1 MNTGLGEKLLRE
13 DTEVLAIPVGV
24 SRNEFVLTKLA
35 ELRKIP
41 AQIIRNGEF
50 TEWRF
55 EGVLKH
61 QGRLYLHGPYLGG
74 VFLEE
79 VIQKSFPAALPY
91 LNRLIRAL
99 ETLQRQ
105 GRILEFIQT
114 DSVYFLEDGGI
125 LFLPPAL
132 MRELRSMHPEPYK
145 LQVYETINHP
155 DIEEPEKSLS
165 FSVAALLY
173 RTILGRYPFEADKEE
188 EIHNL
193 VRHARLLAP
202 NLIEPGLREDLSRE
216 ILRGLNRGQEP
227 APSLKQWREILT
239 RCKQEGVYRDITE
252 MEREQIQ
259 RKGQAERRKID
270 QGYRRKVFWQRHW
283 KTVVIVSAVVVVV
296 GALAGSLLKTVLAPR
311 ATRGFSPQAVVET
324 YYRSM
329 NDMNHTLMEDCVV
342 DGAGKETIREVVNIY
357 VLSRVSLGYEGRSHI
372 IPADDWDAQGR
383 PDLSAPQTVYGITD
397 LELQQERGEPEPV
410 FRVRYTRWIP
420 EPAEESPPNSSQ
432 ATGLGFTS
440 SEIEERVFLRLDRK
454 DWVIY
459 RFEPL

>member
-1 MNTGLGEKLLRE
+1 MNTGLGGRLLRE

-24 SRNEFVLTKLA
+24 SRNKFVLTKIA
-35 ELRKIP
+35 ELRKLP
-41 AQIIRNGEF
+41 AQIIRDGEF

-55 EGVLKH
+55 DGVLKH
-61 QGRLYLHGPYLGG
+61 EDRLYLHGPYLGG
-74 VFLEE
+74 IFLEE
-79 VIQKSFPAALPY
+79 AIRKSFTAALPY
-91 LNRLIRAL
+91 LSRLIRAL
-99 ETLQRQ
+99 GALERR

-145 LQVYETINHP
+145 LRVYESINHP
-155 DIEEPEKSLS
+155 DIEDPEKSLS

-173 RTILGRYPFEADKEE
+173 RTIMGRYPFEADREE

-193 VRHARLLAP
+193 VRHARLLP
-202 NLIEPGLREDLSRE
+202 LSLIEPGLREDLSRE
-216 ILRGLNRGQEP
+216 ILRGLNRGQDP
-227 APSLKQWREILT
+227 APSLAQWQEILT
-239 RCKQEGVYRDITE
+239 RCKQEGLYRDITE
-252 MEREQIQ
+252 IEREQIR
-259 RKGQAERRKID
+259 RKAQVELRKID

-283 KTVVIVSAVVVVV
+283 KTVVIVSAVIVAA

-311 ATRGFSPQAVVET
+311 ETRGYTPREVVET

-329 NDMNHTLMEDCVV
+329 NDLNHTMMEDCVV
-342 DGAGKETIREVVNIY
+342 EGAGKETIREVMNIY

-372 IPADDWDAQGR
+372 TPADAWDAQGR
-383 PDLSAPQTVYGITD
+383 PELTAPQTVYGITD

-410 FRVRYTRWIP
+410 FRVRYTKWIP
-420 EPAEESPPNSSQ
+420 EPAEELQPNSSE
-432 ATGLGFTS
+432 ATGPGFTS
-440 SEIEERVFLRLDRK
+440 LEINERVFLRLDRK

>member
-79 VIQKSFPAALPY
+79 AIQKSFPAALPY
-91 LNRLIRAL
+91 LIRLIRAL
-99 ETLQRQ
+99 EALQRQ

-165 FSVAALLY
+165 FSMAALLY

-193 VRHARLLAP
+193 VRHARLLPP

-259 RKGQAERRKID
+259 RKAQAEQRKID

-283 KTVVIVSAVVVVV
+283 KTVVIVSVVVVAA

-311 ATRGFSPQAVVET
+311 ATRGFSPREVVET

-372 IPADDWDAQGR
+372 IPADAWDAQGR
-383 PDLSAPQTVYGITD
+383 PELSAPQTVYGITD

-420 EPAEESPPNSSQ
+420 EPAEESPPNSSET
-432 ATGLGFTS
+432 TGLGFTS